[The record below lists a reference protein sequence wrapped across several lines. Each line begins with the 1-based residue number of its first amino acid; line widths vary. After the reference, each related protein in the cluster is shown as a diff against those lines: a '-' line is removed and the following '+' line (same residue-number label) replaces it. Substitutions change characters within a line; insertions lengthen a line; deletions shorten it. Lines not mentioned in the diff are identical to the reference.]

1 MKKFWVGVVAFC
13 VVGFVSVGGWILYQE
28 VNLRNLQAQ
37 VEEYERISDKMHQD
51 LEEALRKSDESL
63 HGDIVVDDDR
73 LTEEQRAEAEQSL
86 EVIRQKALEE
96 LQQETTVTFDEI
108 YQAYKDNP
116 LRADDI
122 YKNNRYKIT
131 AIINGMTND
140 GLFNLT
146 GGATLTMQTQVDNVT
161 VFFYTE
167 FEKDQEENLKTVNVG
182 DTITFEGRCL
192 SAGSWVECK
201 LIAN

>member
-1 MKKFWVGVVAFC
+1 MLFR
-13 VVGFVSVGGWILYQE
+13 S
-28 VNLRNLQAQ
+28 
-37 VEEYERISDKMHQD
+37 
-51 LEEALRKSDESL
+51 
-63 HGDIVVDDDR
+63 
-73 LTEEQRAEAEQSL
+73 QRAEAEQSL

>member
-86 EVIRQKALEE
+86 EDIRQKALEE

>member
-51 LEEALRKSDESL
+51 LEEDLRKSDESL

-86 EVIRQKALEE
+86 EDIRQKALEE